1 MMTLL
6 RLKKNLFWEK
16 GQRKNEQQKNV
27 ITSQEER
34 AQNYIRTKHKIN
46 TSTVNNQE
54 NWLCQSI
61 SKRRCLLNLDSR

>member
-16 GQRKNEQQKNV
+16 GQRNNEQQKNV

-34 AQNYIRTKHKIN
+34 AQNYIRTQN
-46 TSTVNNQE
+46 T
-54 NWLCQSI
+54 
-61 SKRRCLLNLDSR
+61 K

>member
-16 GQRKNEQQKNV
+16 GQWNNEQQKNV

-34 AQNYIRTKHKIN
+34 AQNYHYKSRRKSSKLYKNKTQNKHFYRK
-46 TSTVNNQE
+46 
-54 NWLCQSI
+54 
-61 SKRRCLLNLDSR
+61 